1 MNILSPATLTEAPLT
16 LDPPRPAMRPVLGVA
31 RNHGAVE
38 LHGVKHQRVLM
49 ARERGKLIL
58 RPVLDVGCGVP
69 RPVTEATEQ
78 EVLAEAMP
86 IGEAVHGVGN
96 PHRKFMPAQGGQGVN
111 VEMPDV
117 SISGPAEPWVNTPA
131 RLTKRLEI
139 IRTARTMKTNL
150 RLPGQ
155 IAMTRWPDCVP

>member
-49 ARERGKLIL
+49 ARKRGKLIL

-96 PHRKFMPAQGGQGVN
+96 LPRKFMPAQGGQGVN

-117 SISGPAEPWVNTPA
+117 SISGPAQPWVNTPA
-131 RLTKRLEI
+131 RLTK
-139 IRTARTMKTNL
+139 
-150 RLPGQ
+150 G
-155 IAMTRWPDCVP
+155 